1 MEKKMNFYQILKLSQ
16 TANENEIK
24 SSYKKLVK
32 QYHPD
37 LYVGDKDFAEQKIKE
52 INEAYEILSNPQT
65 KAEYDE
71 YLTSQQTTSKTYTTP
86 SSVYTPTEEKN
97 SKWSFSQFILEKF
110 SKLDKKRQL
119 QIFIAILIFILSLFL
134 INLIEVKHYLASQQ
148 ATPTPAPTNSI
159 QNTVSNTT
167 EFNEINPD
175 TFYEEND
182 FETLDALFYD
192 LFMQYQGNTM
202 DENQF

>member
-52 INEAYEILSNPQT
+52 NNEAYEILSNPQT

-71 YLTSQQTTSKTYTTP
+71 YLT
-86 SSVYTPTEEKN
+86 
-97 SKWSFSQFILEKF
+97 
-110 SKLDKKRQL
+110 
-119 QIFIAILIFILSLFL
+119 
-134 INLIEVKHYLASQQ
+134 
-148 ATPTPAPTNSI
+148 
-159 QNTVSNTT
+159 
-167 EFNEINPD
+167 
-175 TFYEEND
+175 
-182 FETLDALFYD
+182 
-192 LFMQYQGNTM
+192 
-202 DENQF
+202 